1 MRPHRD
7 HHRSGLHDLAVDADA
22 ATVDIELAGGESD
35 ALAQHSPE
43 PATSRTC
50 SSRHHSFVR
59 SAATLATAWT
69 ASKVGI
75 STRVTARSTRVTSTS
90 CQRRALEITE
100 SGATSSV
107 AGSAPARRLLTRG
120 ETVGSPHYVRLDQLF
135 VTLDIRRSVLPS
147 RGSAGDTGSRHS
159 AAA

>member
-75 STRVTARSTRVTSTS
+75 STRVTARSTGVTSTS
-90 CQRRALEITE
+90 CQRRALEIT
-100 SGATSSV
+100 
-107 AGSAPARRLLTRG
+107 AGLRR
-120 ETVGSPHYVRLDQLF
+120 
-135 VTLDIRRSVLPS
+135 
-147 RGSAGDTGSRHS
+147 
-159 AAA
+159 

>member
-1 MRPHRD
+1 VRPHRD

-75 STRVTARSTRVTSTS
+75 STRVTARSTGVTSTS
-90 CQRRALEITE
+90 CQRRALEITD
-100 SGATSSV
+100 SGAL
-107 AGSAPARRLLTRG
+107 GSAVDPRQDRRY
-120 ETVGSPHYVRLDQLF
+120 P
-135 VTLDIRRSVLPS
+135 
-147 RGSAGDTGSRHS
+147 
-159 AAA
+159 

>member
-1 MRPHRD
+1 VRPHRD

-75 STRVTARSTRVTSTS
+75 STRVTARSTGVTSTS
-90 CQRRALEITE
+90 CQRRALEITD
-100 SGATSSV
+100 SVRVGLRVGGVQITPVPGVAKAVWPTSLW
-107 AGSAPARRLLTRG
+107 R
-120 ETVGSPHYVRLDQLF
+120 D
-135 VTLDIRRSVLPS
+135 
-147 RGSAGDTGSRHS
+147 
-159 AAA
+159 